1 MDIFSDDMD
10 STLLQPGPAR
20 TVHGLPTPAKTPRKQ
35 PLQQKAAVASAARV
49 LFPSRSDTVE
59 EVMPKTGRSR
69 RSRDVVLS
77 MGDVDGSAEDESI
90 KVFTDSRDRFPSL
103 DRDTDN
109 PFIDPPDQGTGS
121 SSRRV
126 KRRKTNG
133 VQSSEEIKEAFDH
146 EEGMV
151 YVL

>member
-1 MDIFSDDMD
+1 
-10 STLLQPGPAR
+10 
-20 TVHGLPTPAKTPRKQ
+20 
-35 PLQQKAAVASAARV
+35 
-49 LFPSRSDTVE
+49 
-59 EVMPKTGRSR
+59 MPKSGRSR
-69 RSRDVVLS
+69 RSRDVVFA
-77 MGDVDGSAEDESI
+77 MGDLDGGVEDQSI

-109 PFIDPPDQGTGS
+109 PFIDTPDQAAGS
-121 SSRRV
+121 SNRPV

-133 VQSSEEIKEAFDH
+133 VQTNEEIKEAFDH

>member
-1 MDIFSDDMD
+1 
-10 STLLQPGPAR
+10 
-20 TVHGLPTPAKTPRKQ
+20 
-35 PLQQKAAVASAARV
+35 
-49 LFPSRSDTVE
+49 
-59 EVMPKTGRSR
+59 MPKTGRSR
-69 RSRDVVLS
+69 RTRDVVLS
-77 MGDVDGSAEDESI
+77 MEGRAEDESI

-109 PFIDPPDQGTGS
+109 PFIDPPDQGAGS
-121 SSRRV
+121 SNRRV

-133 VQSSEEIKEAFDH
+133 VQTNEEIKEAFDH